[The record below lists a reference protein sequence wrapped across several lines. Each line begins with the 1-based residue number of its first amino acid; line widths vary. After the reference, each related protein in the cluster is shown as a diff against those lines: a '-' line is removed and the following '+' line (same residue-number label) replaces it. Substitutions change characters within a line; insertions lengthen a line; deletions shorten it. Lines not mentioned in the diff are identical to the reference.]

1 MEDLIVELV
10 FIGICL
16 IVSIIAFIGGI
27 KAGEWFLIIYGGI
40 LMIALS
46 AIEISIISEIN
57 NIPPEPTALDVY
69 RGLTELEITSV
80 NGVPKDTV
88 VVFKNR

>member
-1 MEDLIVELV
+1 MGNLIGTIV
-10 FIGICL
+10 IGILLLLTIIILVVCIITKEWKGIISGSVFTIIL
-16 IVSIIAFIGGI
+16 TIFEIFIVSEIQNT
-27 KAGEWFLIIYGGI
+27 
-40 LMIALS
+40 LS
-46 AIEISIISEIN
+46 
-57 NIPPEPTALDVY
+57 EPTALDIY